1 MPHLLLFEIKKS
13 LRGSKDLAVCE
24 AAAAGRPAHYQAASE
39 RSVVLLIGG
48 AGKAAGLLR
57 ASGIRKASDDQTA
70 RLNPEKPKE
79 NRKNMSESLKSEAI
93 SAQFVQES
101 ALKSVPGDRTNPI
114 LTASP
119 AAKSP

>member
-79 NRKNMSESLKSEAI
+79 NRKKHERKSQI
-93 SAQFVQES
+93 RSHFS
-101 ALKSVPGDRTNPI
+101 PI
-114 LTASP
+114 CARIRP
-119 AAKSP
+119 